1 MQWVVAAMVAG
12 GAHAS
17 LAGFVGWRPLFG
29 SDAAVYGV
37 NSPDFGLQ
45 FPPSRPRIDAYSAD
59 IVMACARAA
68 CAMHA

>member
-1 MQWVVAAMVAG
+1 MRFVVAALRAC

-17 LAGFVGWRPLFG
+17 LAEFVGLRPLFG

-37 NSPDFGLQ
+37 NSPDFALQ
-45 FPPSRPRIDAYSAD
+45 FPRSRSRIDAYSAD

>member
-1 MQWVVAAMVAG
+1 MRWVVAAVVAC
-12 GAHAS
+12 GAHAPP
-17 LAGFVGWRPLFG
+17 AEFVGLRPLFG
-29 SDAAVYGV
+29 SDGVVYGV

-45 FPPSRPRIDAYSAD
+45 FPPSQSRIDAYSAD